1 MTLSPGGRKA
11 VIGFVIIALCAI
23 GGVGVLLAKPWAHSA
38 EVAGQD
44 ELDPQLADS
53 AVFNSALP
61 TITAGFFEDVDSR
74 SLVEAANQGI
84 KRLVEEG
91 RSGDEIVARGITAMV
106 DSLDDPWSTYLDPK
120 ALAAVESQLTG
131 SFSGVGIVMK
141 SLRNEIMVDGLL
153 PGAPAQAS
161 GIQVG
166 DVIAEV
172 DGQSTRNLTLSEAQQ
187 KIRGTEG
194 TTVRLGM
201 RRGNSSQLIYFDLV
215 RKSIDIPVL
224 EQSVPEPG
232 IGLISLADWTD
243 GIEAK
248 LEQALTDLQA
258 QGVRG
263 IVLDLRGNPGG
274 YMSEAIKA
282 ADLFLRSGTIVTSKG
297 KNSSL
302 NQEYRADG
310 KVLCGLPLVILMDRG
325 SASASEIFSGAM
337 QDNAR
342 AVVVGENSFGKSSI
356 QKIFPLSD
364 GSGIK
369 LTIAKYMTP
378 SGTNIDEEGIKPDV
392 VVSNPAF
399 GDQDLQKEKAL
410 EIMRKMIAGQG
421 WR

>member
-1 MTLSPGGRKA
+1 MSPGARKA
-11 VIGFVIIALCAI
+11 VIAFVIVVLCAI
-23 GGVGVLLAKPWAHSA
+23 GVVSVVLIKPWAHSA
-38 EVAGQD
+38 EVAGQE
-44 ELDPQLADS
+44 ELAPQLADS
-53 AVFNSALP
+53 NLVSSALS
-61 TITAGFFEDVDSR
+61 TITANFFEDVDSR
-74 SLVEAANQGI
+74 SLIEAANQGI

-91 RSGDEIVARGITAMV
+91 RSADEIVAQGITAMV

-120 ALAAVESQLTG
+120 ALAAIESQLTG

-141 SLRNEIMVDGLL
+141 SLRNEIVVDGLL
-153 PGAPAQAS
+153 PGAPAEAS

-172 DGQSTRNLTLSEAQQ
+172 DGESTRNLSLSEAQQ
-187 KIRGTEG
+187 KIRGPEG
-194 TTVRLGM
+194 TGVRLGM
-201 RRGNSSQLIYFDLV
+201 RRGTSSQLIYFDLV

-224 EQSVPEPG
+224 EQSVPEAG

-248 LEQALTDLQA
+248 LEQALTGLQA

-263 IVLDLRGNPGG
+263 IILDLRGNPGG
-274 YMSEAIKA
+274 YMNEAIKA

-297 KNSSL
+297 KSSAA

-310 KVLCGLPLVILMDRG
+310 KVLSDLPLVILMDRG

-356 QKIFPLSD
+356 QKILPLAD
-364 GSGIK
+364 ASGIK

-392 VVSNPAF
+392 VVSNPVF
-399 GDQDLQKEKAL
+399 VTQDLQKEKAL
-410 EIMRKMIAGQG
+410 EIMRKMIAGQD
-421 WR
+421 WH

>member
-1 MTLSPGGRKA
+1 MSPGARRA
-11 VIGFVIIALCAI
+11 VIAFVVIALCA
-23 GGVGVLLAKPWAHSA
+23 VGLVAVLLWKPWASSA
-38 EVAGQD
+38 EVAGQE
-44 ELDPQLADS
+44 ELAPQLKNS
-53 AVFNSALP
+53 SVVTSALN

-91 RSGDEIVARGITAMV
+91 ASEDEIVARGITAMV
-106 DSLDDPWSTYLDPK
+106 DSLDDPWSAYLDPK
-120 ALAAVESQLTG
+120 ALTAVESQLTG

-141 SLRNEIMVDGLL
+141 SLRNEIVVDGLL
-153 PGAPAQAS
+153 PGTPAEAS

-172 DGQSTRNLTLSEAQQ
+172 DSESTRNLTLTEAQG
-187 KIRGTEG
+187 KIRGPEG

-215 RKSIDIPVL
+215 RKAINIPVL
-224 EQSVPEPG
+224 EQGVPEAG
-232 IGLISLADWTD
+232 IGLISLADWTE
-243 GIEAK
+243 GIQAK
-248 LEQALTDLQA
+248 LEQALTDVQA
-258 QGVRG
+258 QGARG
-263 IVLDLRGNPGG
+263 IILDLRGNPGG
-274 YMSEAIKA
+274 YMNEAIKA
-282 ADLFLRSGTIVTSKG
+282 ADLFLRSGIIVTSKG
-297 KNSSL
+297 RNSSV

-310 KVLCGLPLVILMDRG
+310 KVLCDLPLVILMDRG

-342 AVVVGENSFGKSSI
+342 AVVVGEDSFGKSSI
-356 QKIFPLSD
+356 QKIFPLPD

-392 VVSNPAF
+392 VVSNPAL

-410 EIMRKMIAGQG
+410 EIMRKMIAGQD

>member
-1 MTLSPGGRKA
+1 M
-11 VIGFVIIALCAI
+11 
-23 GGVGVLLAKPWAHSA
+23 LLWEPWADNTQA
-38 EVAGQD
+38 VASE
-44 ELDPQLADS
+44 ELAPQLQDS
-53 AVFNSALP
+53 TLFSSAMS
-61 TITAGFFEDVDSR
+61 TISSNFFEQVDSHA
-74 SLVEAANQGI
+74 LVEAANQGI
-84 KRLVEEG
+84 KRLVEED
-91 RSGDEIVARGITAMV
+91 RSEDEIVAQGITSMV
-106 DSLDDPWSTYLDPK
+106 DSLDDPWSTYLDAK
-120 ALAAVESQLTG
+120 ALTAVETQLTG

-141 SLRNEIMVDGLL
+141 SLRNEIVVDGLL
-153 PGAPAQAS
+153 AGQPAEAA

-172 DGQSTRNLTLSEAQQ
+172 DGESTRNLTLSEVQS

-201 RRGNSSQLIYFDLV
+201 RRGGASQLIYFDLV
-215 RKSIDIPVL
+215 RKTIDVPIL
-224 EQSVPEPG
+224 EQSVPEAG
-232 IGLISLADWTD
+232 IGFISLADWTN

-248 LEQALTDLQA
+248 LAQSLTDLQS
-258 QGVRG
+258 QGVKG

-274 YMSEAIKA
+274 YMGEAIKA

-297 KNSSL
+297 RINSA

-310 KVLCGLPLVILMDRG
+310 EVLCDLPLVILIDRG

-342 AVVVGENSFGKSSI
+342 AVVVGEDSFGKSSI
-356 QKIFPLSD
+356 QKIYPLAD

-392 VVSNPAF
+392 VVSNQAF
-399 GDQDLQKEKAL
+399 SSQDLQKEKAL
-410 EIMRKMIAGQG
+410 EIMRKMIAGQD

>member
-1 MTLSPGGRKA
+1 LSPGARKA
-11 VIGFVIIALCAI
+11 VIAFVIVVLCAI
-23 GGVGVLLAKPWAHSA
+23 GVVSVVLIKPWAHSA
-38 EVAGQD
+38 EVAGQE
-44 ELDPQLADS
+44 ELAPQLADS
-53 AVFNSALP
+53 NLVSSALS
-61 TITAGFFEDVDSR
+61 TITANFFEDVDSR
-74 SLVEAANQGI
+74 SLIEAANQGI

-91 RSGDEIVARGITAMV
+91 RSADEIVAQGITAMV

-120 ALAAVESQLTG
+120 ALAAIESQLTG

-141 SLRNEIMVDGLL
+141 SLRNEIVVDGLL
-153 PGAPAQAS
+153 PGAPAEAS

-172 DGQSTRNLTLSEAQQ
+172 DGESTRNLSLSEAQQ
-187 KIRGTEG
+187 KIRGPEG
-194 TTVRLGM
+194 TGVRLGM
-201 RRGNSSQLIYFDLV
+201 RRGTSSQLIYFDLV

-224 EQSVPEPG
+224 EQSVPEAG

-248 LEQALTDLQA
+248 LEQALTGLQA

-263 IVLDLRGNPGG
+263 IILDLRGNPGG
-274 YMSEAIKA
+274 YMNEAIKA

-297 KNSSL
+297 KSSAA

-310 KVLCGLPLVILMDRG
+310 KVLSDLPLVILMDRG

-356 QKIFPLSD
+356 QKILPLAD
-364 GSGIK
+364 ASGIK

-378 SGTNIDEEGIKPDV
+378 SGTNIDEEGIRPDV
-392 VVSNPAF
+392 VVSNPVF
-399 GDQDLQKEKAL
+399 VTQDLQKEKAL
-410 EIMRKMIAGQG
+410 EIMRKMIAGQD
-421 WR
+421 WH

>member
-1 MTLSPGGRKA
+1 MSPGGRKA

-61 TITAGFFEDVDSR
+61 TITASFFEDVDSR

-172 DGQSTRNLTLSEAQQ
+172 AGQSTRNLTLSEAQQ